1 MKKNKIYV
9 NIYKTE
15 AIIIL
20 PNINKLFN
28 HIFAFSITK

>member
-1 MKKNKIYV
+1 MNKNKIYV
-9 NIYKTE
+9 NIYKAKT
-15 AIIIL
+15 IIIL